1 MRRKNSQLF
10 ANFEPNILSPPEQ
23 IQITLFS
30 FDELSEESQQKIIE
44 GFRQEHEPYYEAVYE
59 DFILEMSE
67 QYGADIGVNDIEW
80 SGFWSQGDGACF
92 TCDFD
97 EEVIFPIL
105 KERSF
110 GMEHVQ
116 VLDALGVELYSAKS
130 IRCGPSNFYS
140 HENTVTGDLVF
151 NVPAG
156 KEFNHEIALS
166 LEEELTGIIRESCK
180 DLYRRLESYYDEET
194 EDEAIKQRI
203 KEYYPGCHF
212 RKDGT
217 IFAR

>member
-1 MRRKNSQLF
+1 M
-10 ANFEPNILSPPEQ
+10 AEQ
-23 IQITLFS
+23 VQITLFT

-44 GFRQEHEPYYEAVYE
+44 GFRDVYDIDYSIVYDE
-59 DFILEMSE
+59 FIIDMSE
-67 QYGADIGVNDIEW
+67 QYGADIKEDNIQW

-105 KERSF
+105 KKRVY
-110 GMEHVQ
+110 GTDQ
-116 VLDALGVELYSAKS
+116 VRLLEELGVELHSAKS
-130 IRCGPSNFYS
+130 IRCGFSNHYC
-140 HENTVTGDLVF
+140 HENTVTGNLVF

-212 RKDGT
+212 RNDGT

>member
-1 MRRKNSQLF
+1 MAEKV
-10 ANFEPNILSPPEQ
+10 
-23 IQITLFS
+23 QITLFT
-30 FDELSEESQQKIIE
+30 FDELPEESQQKLIE
-44 GFRQEHEPYYEAVYE
+44 GFRQDYDPDYSHIYYN
-59 DFILEMSE
+59 FINDMSE
-67 QYGADIGVNDIEW
+67 QYGADIKVDDIQW

-105 KERSF
+105 KKLVF
-110 GMEHVQ
+110 GMEQVQ

-130 IRCGPSNFYS
+130 IRCGASNHYA
-140 HENTVTGDLVF
+140 HENTVTGNLVF

-180 DLYRRLESYYDEET
+180 DLYRMLEAYYDEET
-194 EDEAIKQRI
+194 EDEAIKLRI
-203 KEYYPGCHF
+203 KEYYPGCNF